1 MGHPRM
7 STATLTGQK
16 LFALHFQLPL
26 PSRSGEDNQ
35 FVVVH
40 NGIITNYKEIKQ
52 FLMTKGFTFE
62 SDTDTEAVAKL
73 IQHIHSQSP
82 GSTFRQLVEQ
92 TISQLEGAFACV
104 FKSLVFPGEAVAT
117 RRGSPMVV
125 GIKSE
130 SGLESDSIPVLNSTT
145 PVSGFGHPPKTNK
158 GVESVK
164 SASRKK
170 PSLVRALSRTGIRTE
185 TVEDG
190 DAVEYFFASDA
201 SAIIEHTNRV
211 IFLEDSDVASV
222 KGGVLTIHNLDE
234 DMVKE
239 TGGAREVTVLKMEI
253 QEIMKVSFAVII
265 TKLILRLYM
274 IKERP

>member
-1 MGHPRM
+1 M
-7 STATLTGQK
+7 
-16 LFALHFQLPL
+16 
-26 PSRSGEDNQ
+26 
-35 FVVVH
+35 VVH

-130 SGLESDSIPVLNSTT
+130 SGLESDSIPVQNSNT
-145 PVSGFGHPPKTNK
+145 PVSGFGHPPTGK

-164 SASRKK
+164 SSSRKK

-185 TVEDG
+185 TAEDG

-222 KGGVLTIHNLDE
+222 KSGVLTIHNLDE

-253 QEIMKVSFAVII
+253 QEIMKVFFVTNLSSPAWSKKDRLNVIVSSSG
-265 TKLILRLYM
+265 KFHELHAEGNL
-274 IKERP
+274 

>member
-1 MGHPRM
+1 M
-7 STATLTGQK
+7 
-16 LFALHFQLPL
+16 
-26 PSRSGEDNQ
+26 
-35 FVVVH
+35 VVH

-130 SGLESDSIPVLNSTT
+130 SGLESDSIPVQNSNT
-145 PVSGFGHPPKTNK
+145 PVAGFGHPPKSK
-158 GVESVK
+158 AVESVK
-164 SASRKK
+164 SSSRKK
-170 PSLVRALSRTGIRTE
+170 PSLVRALSRSGIRTE
-185 TVEDG
+185 TGVEDG

-222 KGGVLTIHNLDE
+222 KSGVLTIHNLDE

-253 QEIMKVSFAVII
+253 QEIMKVSFTVIVTNHHI
-265 TKLILRLYM
+265 HKGRLQ
-274 IKERP
+274 KNKRD